1 MTTRSILPFLALA
14 LALVALL
21 LSIRTTTA
29 AAAAAAAVVSHAQAA
44 FLHTTST
51 PATAFKR
58 TRSHARRRTI
68 ADPLLFSAKSGGD
81 DSDPSSDDAEDT
93 STREQRLARLG
104 YTSEESK
111 RSSSLGKDDTNVR
124 VDVVD
129 NVDAF
134 TLTAVGFAL
143 IAVNFFVFANLGDG
157 GIGGLVATIVNLT
170 KN

>member
-29 AAAAAAAVVSHAQAA
+29 ATAAVVSHSQAA
-44 FLHTTST
+44 VLHTTST

-68 ADPLLFSAKSGGD
+68 ADPLLFSAKSDGGD